1 VANSPLVLSH
11 DMIDT
16 SHQIESG
23 GNVHDIMTHPGWISY
38 DWSLRAFAHAS
49 VRWFLFWLIFS
60 SGQAFSRFHIFLCN
74 FFGNSGLIPAFS

>member
-23 GNVHDIMTHPGWISY
+23 GNVHDIMTHTG
-38 DWSLRAFAHAS
+38 SLMTGVYEHSHAS
-49 VRWFLFWLIFS
+49 VRWIFFLVCFHFFRS
-60 SGQAFSRFHIFLCN
+60 SFFIASRFFLAS
-74 FFGNSGLIPAFS
+74 FGNPFSASL